1 MGTSTSFGGPRN
13 STPLIPSWLDSDER
27 PSTSGASDES
37 SRQSED
43 NVEISSVSAK
53 SPQRFKTPRR
63 LFNTWIKSGGSDTRS
78 RNRAI
83 ARYIT
88 SSLGGSKNATQR
100 MRASSIAA
108 GRLAHFLVTANQIGF
123 PRALRQINLEHLA
136 GKSTHDVLR
145 ELIDYF
151 CSECSTLDE
160 NIARSCLAEVFAEFE
175 DEFNFAEDS
184 TINLYQIQILIES
197 FIARSIV
204 IRIINDIG
212 NKIIS
217 LTPETIA
224 EEQLEENLYGY
235 IQGNVNDACHNCG
248 LNFASVKM
256 SDINRITKLAYKAT
270 FDLLSSLE

>member
-1 MGTSTSFGGPRN
+1 MGTSTSFGGPSN

-27 PSTSGASDES
+27 PSASEANDDS

-43 NVEISSVSAK
+43 NVEISSVSAR
-53 SPQRFKTPRR
+53 SPQRFKVPRR
-63 LFNTWIKSGGSDTRS
+63 LFNTWIKSGGSDIRS

-83 ARYIT
+83 AKYVT
-88 SSLGGSKNATQR
+88 SSLGGSKKATQR
-100 MRASSIAA
+100 MRASSSAA
-108 GRLAHFLVTANQIGF
+108 GRLANFLVTAHQVGF
-123 PRALRQINLEHLA
+123 SRALSQINLEHLA
-136 GKSTHDVLR
+136 GKSVQDVLR

-160 NIARSCLAEVFAEFE
+160 NIARSCLTEVFADFE
-175 DEFNFAEDS
+175 NELNFSEDS

-204 IRIINDIG
+204 VRIINDIG

-235 IQGNVNDACHNCG
+235 IQGNVKDACHNCG
-248 LNFASVKM
+248 LNFASVKLN
-256 SDINRITKLAYKAT
+256 DINRITEAAYKAT
-270 FDLLSSLE
+270 FDLLSSFE